1 MCCVNNNEEVL
12 NIVKRMNTTPAMVEK
27 PLFDTSSALAF
38 ANSIVDAKIFT
49 LHQLEELTNYLR
61 TYCTF
66 EKPF

>member
-1 MCCVNNNEEVL
+1 MCCENNNEEIL
-12 NIVKRMNTTPAMVEK
+12 KIVKRINSTPVMVEK
-27 PLFDTSSALAF
+27 PLFETRSALAF

-49 LHQLEELTNYLR
+49 LHQLEKLTNYLR